1 MSTTVKSDASCEPG
15 RRVIEAARHAPAL
28 RQPGRRARCP
38 VAIALMLSLAACVRY
53 EPRPLHPADSA
64 RQFSARRL
72 DAPEL
77 RTQVQA
83 LLPSATTSWPP
94 SRWDRGSLLAV
105 ALAQN
110 PRLAVARSEA
120 RVALAREVAAG
131 VAPNPDLTLQSEY
144 ARDESHSWLY
154 GIGFDVLLRSSRRRR
169 LDVDIAKLAGANAQ
183 WNVVEQ
189 AWAVRRALNAALSE
203 WQDASR
209 RGVVLG
215 HVVDSQARL
224 AAMQERRIA
233 AGEDAPGSGVAAR
246 AALLEAEQQRA
257 QARSDAGAAQTAV
270 AAALGLPPEALDG
283 VQPDWPDWGA
293 PPPVDDVLLRRAGE
307 QALLSRADLAAA
319 IGDYAGAEK
328 QFERAV
334 ARQYPEF
341 HLEPGYYWD
350 HGIAKWPLDVA
361 FALPIF
367 NRNEGEIAEA
377 RAARDVAAGRM
388 LALQAQ
394 IQGQIAAA
402 TRAEV
407 VAAQG
412 AAAAQ
417 RRVDAAAEQ
426 SRHAELGLKLGAIDR
441 SERVAAEATAWRV
454 QLDALQARA
463 RYQDARDAL
472 EDALHVP
479 LSGPELA
486 LRPALQAAAPVDEP
500 ASSANEAQ
508 P

>member
-1 MSTTVKSDASCEPG
+1 M
-15 RRVIEAARHAPAL
+15 R
-28 RQPGRRARCP
+28 
-38 VAIALMLSLAACVRY
+38 
-53 EPRPLHPADSA
+53 
-64 RQFSARRL
+64 
-72 DAPEL
+72 
-77 RTQVQA
+77 
-83 LLPSATTSWPP
+83 
-94 SRWDRGSLLAV
+94 
-105 ALAQN
+105 
-110 PRLAVARSEA
+110 
-120 RVALAREVAAG
+120 
-131 VAPNPDLTLQSEY
+131 
-144 ARDESHSWLY
+144 
-154 GIGFDVLLRSSRRRR
+154 
-169 LDVDIAKLAGANAQ
+169 
-183 WNVVEQ
+183 
-189 AWAVRRALNAALSE
+189 
-203 WQDASR
+203 
-209 RGVVLG
+209 
-215 HVVDSQARL
+215 
-224 AAMQERRIA
+224 
-233 AGEDAPGSGVAAR
+233 
-246 AALLEAEQQRA
+246 
-257 QARSDAGAAQTAV
+257 
-270 AAALGLPPEALDG
+270 
-283 VQPDWPDWGA
+283 
-293 PPPVDDVLLRRAGE
+293 LRRAGE

-500 ASSANEAQ
+500 ASSTNEAQ